1 VPIRTP
7 HRYMGK
13 AKTAWAKRRVRHRR
27 VRRVV
32 AGTAE
37 RPRLVV
43 FRSIRHIYAQVI
55 DDTQGITLATASD
68 LDAELRGDSASQT
81 KSETAAT
88 VGVLVAERA
97 RAAGV
102 SRVVFDRGGYLY
114 HGRVRALADG
124 ARTKE
129 LEF

>member
-1 VPIRTP
+1 
-7 HRYMGK
+7 M
-13 AKTAWAKRRVRHRR
+13 
-27 VRRVV
+27 
-32 AGTAE
+32 
-37 RPRLVV
+37 

-68 LDAELRGDSASQT
+68 LDSELRGDSARQT

-114 HGRVRALADG
+114 HGRVQALADG

>member
-1 VPIRTP
+1 
-7 HRYMGK
+7 
-13 AKTAWAKRRVRHRR
+13 
-27 VRRVV
+27 
-32 AGTAE
+32 
-37 RPRLVV
+37 V

>member
-1 VPIRTP
+1 
-7 HRYMGK
+7 MGK